1 MIDDFY
7 NIEPYQLNKED
18 KSELLTKELV
28 ELTRLHQSRCPEYA
42 RFLKAVGYEE
52 DKVKNPADIPFF
64 PVRLFKD
71 VDLLSIPREEVFKTM
86 TSSGTTGQRVSKIYV
101 DKETAMIQQKVMVK
115 ILSDYW
121 GKKRLPMLV
130 IDSKETVRNR
140 TQFTARGAAIMGL
153 QIVARDIVYALNDDM
168 SLNVEAVK
176 GFLDKYSGQRFIIF
190 GFTFIVW
197 KHFYEAVRSYDK
209 ALNSDNE
216 FLENTLNSF
225 GNHIFSGY
233 DFSEAFLM
241 TGGGWKKL
249 VSESIS
255 QEEFKKRMNET
266 FGIRHFLDHY
276 AMVEQTGCI
285 YAECECGHL
294 HASNYSD
301 VFIRDANDFSV
312 KGIGEK
318 GIIQT
323 VSVLPHSYPGHSLL
337 TEDEGMILGEDDCP
351 CGRKGKYIQILGR
364 MKSAELRGCSDT
376 YADKMK
382 RS

>member
-1 MIDDFY
+1 MIEDFY
-7 NIEPYQLNKED
+7 ELEPYELNKEE
-18 KSELLTKELV
+18 KAEKLTSELI
-28 ELTRLHQSRCPEYA
+28 ELTRRHQESCPEYS
-42 RFLKAVGYEE
+42 RFLKAVGYDESL
-52 DKVKNPADIPFF
+52 VKAPEDIPFF
-64 PVRLFKD
+64 PVRAFKD

-86 TSSGTTGQRVSKIYV
+86 TSSGTTGQRVSKIFV
-101 DKETAMIQQKVMVK
+101 DKETAMIQQKVLVK

-140 TQFTARGAAIMGL
+140 QQFTARGAAIMGL

-168 SLNVEAVK
+168 SLNVDVVK
-176 GFLDKYSGQRFIIF
+176 AFLDKYSGQRFIIF

-197 KHFYEAVRSYDK
+197 QHFYQALYGSKTLEPYD
-209 ALNSDNE
+209 L
-216 FLENTLNSF
+216 
-225 GNHIFSGY
+225 
-233 DFSEAFLM
+233 SEAFLM

-249 VSESIS
+249 VSDSIS
-255 QEEFKKRMNET
+255 QDEFKKRIT
-266 FGIRHFLDHY
+266 DAFGIKHFMDHY

-301 VFIRDANDFSV
+301 VFIRDANDFSL

-337 TEDEGMILGEDDCP
+337 TEDEGLILGEDDCP

-364 MKSAELRGCSDT
+364 LKSAELRGCSDT

-382 RS
+382 Y

>member
-1 MIDDFY
+1 MIEDFY
-7 NIEPYQLNKED
+7 ELEPYELNKEE
-18 KSELLTKELV
+18 KSKKLTSELV
-28 ELTRLHQSRCPEYA
+28 ELTRLHQEKCPEYA
-42 RFLKAVGYEE
+42 RYLKAIGYDESL
-52 DKVKNPADIPFF
+52 VKTPADIPFF
-64 PVRLFKD
+64 PVRAFKD

-86 TSSGTTGQRVSKIYV
+86 TSSGTTGQRVSKIFV
-101 DKETAMIQQKVMVK
+101 DKETAMIQQKVLVK

-140 TQFTARGAAIMGL
+140 QQFTARGAAIMGL

-168 SLNVEAVK
+168 SLNIDALK
-176 GFLDKYSGQRFIIF
+176 GFLEKYSGQRFIIF

-197 KHFYEAVRSYDK
+197 QHLYQAIQGLLADKKSTESKDDEFDISNYD
-209 ALNSDNE
+209 L
-216 FLENTLNSF
+216 
-225 GNHIFSGY
+225 
-233 DFSEAFLM
+233 SEAFLM

-255 QEEFKKRMNET
+255 QDEFKKRMT
-266 FGIRHFLDHY
+266 DAFGITHFLDHY

-301 VFIRDANDFSV
+301 VFIRDANNFSV

-337 TEDEGMILGEDDCP
+337 TEDEGIILGEDDCP

-364 MKSAELRGCSDT
+364 LKSAELRGCSDT
-376 YADKMK
+376 YADKLQ
-382 RS
+382 RSL

>member
-1 MIDDFY
+1 MIEDFY
-7 NIEPYQLNKED
+7 ELEPYELNKEE
-18 KSELLTKELV
+18 KAEKLTSELI
-28 ELTRLHQSRCPEYA
+28 ELTRRHQECCPEYS
-42 RFLKAVGYEE
+42 RFLKAVGYDESL
-52 DKVKNPADIPFF
+52 VKAPEDIPFF
-64 PVRLFKD
+64 PVRAFKD

-86 TSSGTTGQRVSKIYV
+86 TSSGTTGQRVSKIFV
-101 DKETAMIQQKVMVK
+101 DKETAMIQQKVLVK

-140 TQFTARGAAIMGL
+140 QQFTARGAAIMGL

-176 GFLDKYSGQRFIIF
+176 AFLDKYSGQRFIIF

-197 KHFYEAVRSYDK
+197 QHFYQALYGSEALEPYD
-209 ALNSDNE
+209 L
-216 FLENTLNSF
+216 
-225 GNHIFSGY
+225 
-233 DFSEAFLM
+233 SEAFLM

-249 VSESIS
+249 VSDSIS
-255 QEEFKKRMNET
+255 QDEFKKRITDT
-266 FGIRHFLDHY
+266 FGIKHFLDHY

-301 VFIRDANDFSV
+301 VFIRDANDFSL

-337 TEDEGMILGEDDCP
+337 TEDEGLILGEDDCP

-364 MKSAELRGCSDT
+364 LKSAELRGCSDT

-382 RS
+382 Y